1 MILYSKER
9 LMSTMA
15 VLADWQ
21 IKALAEEKGMI
32 SPFVDYVVSE
42 EDGRRLLSYGLS
54 SYGYDIRLSPSQ
66 CLIFGKVQAGDCDP
80 KDFDPDILK
89 PAELL
94 EDERGS
100 YFLLPPYG
108 YCLGVAQ
115 ERLKLPRDVTVVA
128 VGKSTYARS
137 GILVNIT
144 PAESGWEGYLTL
156 EISNCTGLFNRIY
169 ANEGITQLLFYRGDP
184 CNVSYQD
191 RKGKYQDQPPEVVL
205 SQV

>member
-1 MILYSKER
+1 
-9 LMSTMA
+9 MSTMA

>member
-1 MILYSKER
+1 LILYSKER
-9 LMSTMA
+9 LMNTMT

-32 SPFVDYVVSE
+32 SPFIDYVVSE

>member
-1 MILYSKER
+1 
-9 LMSTMA
+9 MS
-15 VLADWQ
+15 VLADWE
-21 IKALAEEKGMI
+21 IEKLAREEQMI
-32 SPFVDYVVSE
+32 EPFVDHLVSKE
-42 EDGRRLLSYGLS
+42 NDRKLLSYGLS
-54 SYGYDIRLSPSQ
+54 SYGYDIRLSAKQ

-89 PAELL
+89 PTDLL
-94 EDERGS
+94 EDERGQ

-169 ANEGITQLLFYRGDP
+169 ANEGITQLLFYRGAP
-184 CNVSYQD
+184 CVTSYQD
-191 RKGKYQDQPPEVVL
+191 RKGKYQDQPPEVVF

>member
-1 MILYSKER
+1 
-9 LMSTMA
+9 MS
-15 VLADWQ
+15 VLADWE
-21 IKALAEEKGMI
+21 IRELAEQEGMI
-32 SPFVDYVVSE
+32 EPFVDHLVSKE
-42 EDGRRLLSYGLS
+42 NDRKLLSYGLS
-54 SYGYDIRLSPSQ
+54 SYGYDIRLSPEQ

-80 KDFDPDILK
+80 KNFNPDILK
-89 PAELL
+89 PADLL
-94 EDERGS
+94 EDERGQ

-115 ERLKLPRDVTVVA
+115 ERLKLPGDVTVVA

-169 ANEGITQLLFYRGDP
+169 ANEGITQLLFYRGNP
-184 CNVSYQD
+184 CEVTYQD
-191 RKGKYQDQPPEVVL
+191 RKGKYQNQKREVVF
-205 SQV
+205 SRA

>member
-1 MILYSKER
+1 
-9 LMSTMA
+9 MSP
-15 VLADWQ
+15 LADWQ
-21 IKALAEEKGMI
+21 IKKLAQEEGMI
-32 SPFVDYVVSE
+32 DPFVDHLVSKE
-42 EDGRRLLSYGLS
+42 NDRKLLSYGLS
-54 SYGYDIRLSPSQ
+54 SYGYDIRLSDKE

-80 KDFDPDILK
+80 KAFDSNILK

-94 EDERGS
+94 EDERGQ

-108 YCLGVAQ
+108 YCLGVAK

-128 VGKSTYARS
+128 VGRSTYARS

-144 PAESGWEGYLTL
+144 PAEAMWEGYLTL

-169 ANEGITQLLFYRGDP
+169 ANEGITQLIFYRGEP
-184 CNVSYQD
+184 CKVSYQD
-191 RKGKYQDQPPEVVL
+191 RKGKYQHQPNNVVF

>member
-1 MILYSKER
+1 
-9 LMSTMA
+9 MS
-15 VLADWQ
+15 VLADWE
-21 IKALAEEKGMI
+21 IKERVEKEQMI
-32 SPFVDYVVSE
+32 EPFVDRLISK

-54 SYGYDIRLSPSQ
+54 SYGYDIRLSPSK
-66 CLIFGKVQAGDCDP
+66 CLIFGKTQTGDCDP
-80 KDFDPDILK
+80 KAFDESILK

-94 EDERGS
+94 EDERGK

-115 ERLKLPRDVTVVA
+115 ERLKLPRDITVVA

-156 EISNCTGLFNRIY
+156 EISNCTGLFNRVY
-169 ANEGITQLLFYRGDP
+169 ANEGITQLLFYRGNP
-184 CNVSYQD
+184 CEVSYQD
-191 RKGKYQDQPPEVVL
+191 RKGKYQDQPNTVVFP
-205 SQV
+205 QV